1 MQHSAF
7 LINAIYS
14 KLTKYFGIF
23 YKIKIR
29 NKLPPLILKNVYFAF
44 VHPQVLYGV
53 EVHANTGDVHLQ
65 KLITLYIKL
74 LRILQSK
81 SYDYPTCI

>member
-29 NKLPPLILKNVYFAF
+29 NKLPPLILKKMFILHLCTHKFYM
-44 VHPQVLYGV
+44 VLRYM
-53 EVHANTGDVHLQ
+53 Q
-65 KLITLYIKL
+65 
-74 LRILQSK
+74 ILVMST
-81 SYDYPTCI
+81 YRNW